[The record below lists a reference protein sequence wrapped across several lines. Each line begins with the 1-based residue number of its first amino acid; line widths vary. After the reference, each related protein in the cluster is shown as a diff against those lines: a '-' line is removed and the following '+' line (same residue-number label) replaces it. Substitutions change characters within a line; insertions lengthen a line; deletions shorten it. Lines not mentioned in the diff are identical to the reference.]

1 MEICPNCKESKSII
15 YGTGKLK
22 CKCQIAYLENIKSS
36 LRIADEMVNDMLGI
50 KENQ

>member
-1 MEICPNCKESKSII
+1 MEICSNCKESKSII
-15 YGTGKLK
+15 YGTGELK

-36 LRIADEMVNDMLGI
+36 LRIADEIVNDMLGI